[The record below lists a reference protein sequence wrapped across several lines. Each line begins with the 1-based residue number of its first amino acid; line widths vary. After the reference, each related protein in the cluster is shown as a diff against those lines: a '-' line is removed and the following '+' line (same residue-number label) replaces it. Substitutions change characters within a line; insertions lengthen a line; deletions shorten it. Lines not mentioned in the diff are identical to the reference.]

1 MKMLRK
7 IIDCESLETSQENVY
22 DGVSFSKVKS
32 LPRSDYNF
40 TIKRTYHTF
49 ILEYVPKASFFQKN
63 ILRKKTMVGQRL
75 IKLQPFSTQP
85 SIFSRNEAHVRP
97 SCRSAESSNIFTG
110 KPL

>member
-40 TIKRTYHTF
+40 TIKRTYPRF
-49 ILEYVPKASFFQKN
+49 ILEYVPKTSCPKTN
-63 ILRKKTMVGQRL
+63 ILSKKSMVDQHL
-75 IKLQPFSTQP
+75 NKVANL
-85 SIFSRNEAHVRP
+85 
-97 SCRSAESSNIFTG
+97 
-110 KPL
+110 